1 MSTTANALAA
11 PLTLPGRPAPR
22 TVGPDRDDAPSRRLR
37 VVDAPARRRRPKL
50 LYGVVAV
57 LGAFLIAGSQMALS
71 MMTTQSSY
79 ELSSLVT
86 QQRDL
91 TYQKQILYDDVAGLS
106 SPQYLAAN
114 AAALGMVIDES
125 PSYLRLSDG
134 ALLGASEVALGSSSV
149 DAIGRGAVANA
160 LIADTPLVTV
170 PDATI
175 GGLPVEVA
183 ETVPGDG
190 GVSNTPPALTDGLPT
205 PSTH

>member
-1 MSTTANALAA
+1 MSTIANALATPSVA
-11 PLTLPGRPAPR
+11 PIPAR
-22 TVGPDRDDAPSRRLR
+22 SGAPDRRLR
-37 VVDAPARRRRPKL
+37 LVETPARRRRPKL
-50 LYGVVAV
+50 LYGIVAV
-57 LGAFLIAGSQMALS
+57 LGAFLIAGAQMVLS
-71 MMTTQSSY
+71 IMTTQGSY
-79 ELSSLVT
+79 ELAELT
-86 QQRDL
+86 QEQRAL

-134 ALLGASEVALGSSSV
+134 AILGASQVALGSSSV
-149 DAIGRGAVANA
+149 DAIGRGAVPNA

-175 GGLPVEVA
+175 DGLPVEVV
-183 ETVPGDG
+183 ETPAVDG
-190 GVSNTPPALTDGLPT
+190 GVSNTPPPLTDGLPT